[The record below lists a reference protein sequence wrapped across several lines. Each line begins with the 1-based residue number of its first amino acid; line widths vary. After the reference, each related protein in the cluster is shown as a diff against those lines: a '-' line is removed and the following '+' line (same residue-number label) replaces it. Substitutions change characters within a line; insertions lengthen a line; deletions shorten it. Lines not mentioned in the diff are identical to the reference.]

1 MNEMKEEQEEL
12 STLMIRQ
19 KFFLLKNHSQ
29 RFFFALLCTCKNI
42 FRESLWNS
50 QIDFNSINFQN
61 YFSIA

>member
-29 RFFFALLCTCKNI
+29 RFFFCFVVYVQKYI
-42 FRESLWNS
+42 PRVIMEFP
-50 QIDFNSINFQN
+50 D
-61 YFSIA
+61 